1 MNGMQKEVFLPMHIL
16 IIDGQSGRMGAQL
29 IEGLKKANLKQQH
42 VLTAVGTNALATSA
56 MLKAGADQAATGE
69 NAVLVQCK
77 KADVIAGPLGIVLAD
92 ALLGEITP
100 SMAVAVGQ
108 SDARRVLL
116 PVTQCKSTVV
126 GTGNMTR
133 AQLIDEAVAQIMQLC
148 GENG

>member
-1 MNGMQKEVFLPMHIL
+1 MHIL

-29 IEGLKKANLKQQH
+29 IEGLKKANLNQQH

>member
-1 MNGMQKEVFLPMHIL
+1 MRIL

-29 IEGLKKANLKQQH
+29 IERLKKADLEKKH
-42 VLTAVGTNALATSA
+42 VVTAIGTNALATSA

-69 NAVLVQCK
+69 NAVLVQCRR
-77 KADVIAGPLGIVLAD
+77 ADVIAGPLGIVLAD

-100 SMAVAVGQ
+100 KMAVAVGQ

-116 PVTQCKSTVV
+116 PISQCKSTVV

-133 AQLIDEAVAQIMQLC
+133 TQLIDEAVAQIMMLC
-148 GENG
+148 TENG

>member
-1 MNGMQKEVFLPMHIL
+1 MHIL

-29 IEGLKKANLKQQH
+29 IEGLKKANLNQQH

-148 GENG
+148 SENG

>member
-1 MNGMQKEVFLPMHIL
+1 MPMHIL

-29 IEGLKKANLKQQH
+29 IEGLRKAGLNEKH
-42 VLTAVGTNALATSA
+42 VVTAIGTNALATSA

-77 KADVIAGPLGIVLAD
+77 KADIIAGPLGIVLAD

-100 SMAVAVGQ
+100 QMAVAVGQ

-133 AQLIDEAVAQIMQLC
+133 AQLVDEAAARIIMLC
-148 GENG
+148 TENG